1 MFYLALLV
9 LTFPG
14 IQEKECAEE
23 KPDLEILLL
32 RPILLGLISISIIYA
47 HTAKWNTAMFDTR
60 AQESIVSETDLISGN
75 EENLITQNFVANDTR
90 ELEELT
96 LKFKN
101 TLDGR
106 VNMAMLSIKLIDSEN
121 AQCIYQNQIGCSS
134 ISNDVDLKID
144 LKKTKVIT
152 IIAGIGML
160 VSLAGFFGIV
170 WTIVM
175 AITGHT
181 VAGLASIIYIVCFM
195 SGIQMLS
202 MGVIG
207 TYIGKT
213 YMETKHRPLY
223 IISEKTWEPYERK
236 YKD

>member
-1 MFYLALLV
+1 
-9 LTFPG
+9 
-14 IQEKECAEE
+14 
-23 KPDLEILLL
+23 
-32 RPILLGLISISIIYA
+32 
-47 HTAKWNTAMFDTR
+47 MFDTR
-60 AQESIVSETDLISGN
+60 AQENIVSETDLISGN

-90 ELEELT
+90 KLEELT

-101 TLDGR
+101 ALDGR
-106 VNMAMLSIKLIDSEN
+106 VNMAMLSVKLIDSEN

-160 VSLAGFFGIV
+160 VSLAGLFGIV
-170 WTIVM
+170 WAIVM

-181 VAGLASIIYIVCFM
+181 VAGWASIICIVCFM

-223 IISEKTWEPYERK
+223 IISEKTWETYEEI
-236 YKD
+236 